1 MKITMNKKHLLL
13 VFVLCLIGGL
23 FCTCHKEEIK
33 EPTDYR
39 DDCLGTY
46 YCTGT
51 SRGKSVVDT
60 LKVVKITYN
69 DDQIKITGKY
79 INTRVFLEDYVR
91 SSGTRHFE
99 LLDQTDERLR
109 NYQGWFTDST
119 IHVYIYDRPELVGPQ
134 NVSETTLDGVKAK

>member
-1 MKITMNKKHLLL
+1 MKTNNVLIYSYLAL
-13 VFVLCLIGGL
+13 VLILL
-23 FCTCHKEEIK
+23 FCSCHKEEIK

-51 SRGKSVVDT
+51 SSGKSVVDT

-119 IHVYIYDRPELVGPQ
+119 IHVYIYPRFELGGSVPNFG
-134 NVSETTLDGVKAK
+134 ETTLDGVKAK